1 MKLYCENL
9 QERIG
14 ELEKEQSSPKQE
26 QEKDLNSEQID
37 SFITTIEEAKNDKKW
52 L

>member
-9 QERIG
+9 QERIA
-14 ELEKEQSSPKQE
+14 ELEKEQSSPKQPE
-26 QEKDLNSEQID
+26 NDLNSEQID